1 MFINQ
6 IYNERYMNMAYQ
18 INYSL
23 ISSPG
28 NVRTS
33 NQDNLIFEGKY
44 LEAVH
49 DGTGGVVSGS
59 ITEGGRHIFGVFDGM
74 GGHEKGEMAS
84 YIAAKAFAEYPMLES
99 DITID
104 MFNCCINANLMICK
118 YASENRISRIGTT
131 AVLAAVD
138 KGYIHICN
146 IGDSRLY
153 ICRNNEMKQLSVD
166 HVTFAPYG
174 RKAPLSQNLGIPET
188 AMLIE
193 PYTSHIKANTSDR
206 FVLCSDGL
214 TDMVQEAQMCEI
226 ISNQKPDEAVHS
238 LYSLAMK
245 NGGRDNIT
253 IIVFEVINPDAMP
266 GCGEAFKTS
275 DPFEDTQGAISS
287 HDIESNVESST
298 RPAKRKSS
306 AVIPAL
312 CAAMLAFVL
321 IAASVPLALKGM
333 RINRTSPD
341 WNEQTKVGE
350 SVTLPVSESDAQ
362 INDVLDTTGGKTT
375 EPTVADNEVICT
387 EPVENSSN
395 EQSNTDKEPDSDSQ
409 MVTSDTDITNDE
421 DITIG
426 EDTTIDEGDTVN
438 VDSEPSDDTGEEV
451 IDSSGDDDEQK
462 QPEDESASN
471 PSDKILKTIGKGFLC
486 DNEECDNQGGET
498 VYHEKYEI
506 EGNKNAKKC
515 YRYKFS
521 NNYCEECKTYY
532 YDDNGTIVKTQKP
545 REVRKTTKCDYSDP
559 NNVDR
564 TEATCTQDGKIVIL
578 CKRCNSENEDDIEH
592 IKALGHNFEDKS
604 AVRVL
609 NDDKNYYVYELTC
622 TRCSET
628 DTVDRDKEEREAYL
642 KETIDSK
649 EKVTVADFHAFLI
662 NENTSKFFAPQY
674 IKDRFVKMYD
684 FYKSVSIDFITEDTE
699 AVTREDIYELKNQKE
714 QYAELNECYNIIYGE
729 YSENINN
736 ILNQIEDSIDA
747 IYKKDASQAEGNGD

>member
-333 RINRTSPD
+333 RINKTMPD
-341 WNEQTKVGE
+341 KYEQTTVNE
-350 SVTLPVSESDAQ
+350 LVTLPVSELEDQTSDSVT
-362 INDVLDTTGGKTT
+362 IPDSEIIISTTT
-375 EPTVADNEVICT
+375 EDESKIIIPDEG
-387 EPVENSSN
+387 SSE
-395 EQSNTDKEPDSDSQ
+395 EQSNSDDTPDSDSQ
-409 MVTSDTDITNDE
+409 EVASDTDKPNDE
-421 DITIG
+421 DITV
-426 EDTTIDEGDTVN
+426 DGDDIFN
-438 VDSEPSDDTGEEV
+438 VDNE
-451 IDSSGDDDEQK
+451 
-462 QPEDESASN
+462 
-471 PSDKILKTIGKGFLC
+471 PSDKIGEEEGSDIDVDEKAQSEDNSEDKPYNMQMIG
-486 DNEECDNQGGET
+486 EEFKCENKVCNSEDRATLYYKEGEYAGET
-498 VYHEKYEI
+498 CYVY
-506 EGNKNAKKC
+506 
-515 YRYKFS
+515 S
-521 NNYCEECKTYY
+521 LDNNYCEKCETYY
-532 YDDNGTIVKTQKP
+532 YCDENGKIVN
-545 REVRKTTKCDYSDP
+545 TKEFTDICNEDKVHDYSDDEMYYVVKEEP
-559 NNVDR
+559 
-564 TEATCTQDGKIVIL
+564 TCTKNGYKVKT
-578 CKRCNSENEDDIEH
+578 CVRCRHESSSKRNRVEIE
-592 IKALGHNFEDKS
+592 ALGHEWDSES
-604 AVRVL
+604 AKPDHDDN
-609 NDDKNYYVYELTC
+609 NDFIVYKIRCKN
-622 TRCSET
+622 CSET
-628 DTVDRDKEEREAYL
+628 KTEDRYKAEREAYL

-649 EKVTVADFHAFLI
+649 EKVTVADFHAFLT

-674 IKDRFVKMYD
+674 IEDRFVKIYD
-684 FYKSVSIDFITEDTE
+684 FYKSVSIDLITEDTDG
-699 AVTREDIYELKNQKE
+699 VTREDIYKLKNQKE

>member
-1 MFINQ
+1 
-6 IYNERYMNMAYQ
+6 MNMAFQ

-49 DGTGGVVSGS
+49 DGTGGVVSGR

-104 MFNCCINANLMICK
+104 MFNCCINANLTICK
-118 YASENRISRIGTT
+118 YASENKISRIGTT

-214 TDMVQEAQMCEI
+214 TDMVQEAQIREI
-226 ISNQKPDEAVHS
+226 ISSQKPDEAVHS

-253 IIVFEVINPDAMP
+253 IIVFEIINPDAMP
-266 GCGEAFKTS
+266 GCGEVFKTA
-275 DPFEDTQGAISS
+275 DPFEDTQGAITPQ
-287 HDIESNVESST
+287 DIESDVESST
-298 RPAKRKSS
+298 SPVKRKSS
-306 AVIPAL
+306 GLMPAL
-312 CAAMLAFVL
+312 CAALLAFVL
-321 IAASVPLALKGM
+321 IAASVPLILKGM

-341 WNEQTKVGE
+341 KNEQTTIGE
-350 SVTLPVSESDAQ
+350 FVTLPVSELYVQTSNDFD
-362 INDVLDTTGGKTT
+362 INDSETTEIT
-375 EPTVADNEVICT
+375 EPTIVEDGVQSIVTNEDNSE
-387 EPVENSSN
+387 
-395 EQSNTDKEPDSDSQ
+395 EQSKTEKEPDLQESASE
-409 MVTSDTDITNDE
+409 TDGTNDDNIIYE
-421 DITIG
+421 INA
-426 EDTTIDEGDTVN
+426 DTESSDNSSKPDE
-438 VDSEPSDDTGEEV
+438 TGEEGE
-451 IDSSGDDDEQK
+451 DSGVDADEQK
-462 QPEDESASN
+462 MPEDESADNLSN
-471 PSDKILKTIGKGFLC
+471 EIVQKIGEDYLC
-486 DNEECDNQGGET
+486 ENDECENHGGAT
-498 VYHEKYEI
+498 VYHQKDDI
-506 EGNKNAKKC
+506 QGDKSAQKC
-515 YRYKFS
+515 YRYKFN

-532 YDDNGTIVKTQKP
+532 YDDNGTIVKTQKS
-545 REVRKTTKCDYSDP
+545 REVRKTTKCDYTDP
-559 NNVDR
+559 DHVVKI
-564 TEATCTQDGKIVIL
+564 EATCTQDGKIVRL
-578 CKRCNSENEDDIEH
+578 CRRCNSKSENDMEI
-592 IKALGHNFEDKS
+592 IKALGHDWDDKS
-604 AVRVL
+604 AKPVL
-609 NDDKNYYVYELTC
+609 DGDKNYYVYELTC

-628 DTVDRDKEEREAYL
+628 NTEDRYKKEREAYL

-649 EKVTVADFHAFLI
+649 ERITAVDFHAFLI
-662 NENTSKFFAPQY
+662 DENTSKYFAPKY
-674 IKDRFVKMYD
+674 IMDRFEKIYD
-684 FYKSVSIDFITEDTE
+684 FYKSVHIIVITEDTE
-699 AVTREDIYELKNQKE
+699 DVTREDINELNDQKE
-714 QYAELNECYNIIYGE
+714 QYTKLNECYKIIYGE
-729 YSENINN
+729 YSKNINN

-747 IYKKDASQAEGNGD
+747 VYKKNASQTESSGD